1 MSSGI
6 EVEQVEVDFLLL
18 ADKVEVLN
26 GKLYMMGGAWDR
38 RYISNIAAPI
48 DVSMALGVLVPWNLT
63 NEPHSLRIRL
73 EDEDGNVVPPEVAVG
88 NVAPQEVTVS
98 VNVGRPT
105 NSTRG
110 QQFRAM
116 VALTARWMLPKF
128 GTYRIVVLL
137 EGRDKKSTTFYAVER
152 QAQAAPP
159 PQR

>member
-1 MSSGI
+1 MSTI
-6 EVEQVEVDFLLL
+6 AEVEQVTLDFLLL

-73 EDEDGNVVPPEVAVG
+73 EDDDGNVVPPEVAGG
-88 NVAPQEVTVS
+88 NLAPQEVTVT

-105 NSTRG
+105 TSTRG

-116 VALTARWMLPKF
+116 VALNARWILPKF

-137 EGRDKKSTTFYAVER
+137 EGRDKKSTTFYAVE
-152 QAQAAPP
+152 ASPSKTPP
-159 PQR
+159 PG